1 MKETISVII
10 PVYNVDKYLSEC
22 LDSVINQSY
31 KDLQIIVVDDGSTD
45 SCGRICD
52 EYALKDSRITVVH
65 QDNQGAGAAKNT
77 GLRLAKGEY
86 LAFVDS
92 DDYLEPDAFEYM
104 FKLLIQKNA
113 DIVQCSYRDLYVDN
127 SVDKIKNSSDI
138 GGYTAEEYLTRYTT
152 DWTCGLLWDKL
163 YRKNL
168 FNGIYFEEGH
178 VIDDEFFTYQGVMNA
193 KKIVID
199 SKIVYNYRKRKSSV
213 SYIPEHMERIIFDKL
228 DFLISRKDNISDRFP
243 KLRSAF
249 DVHYA
254 NMLVWFSTDPYITNR
269 SINEIKE
276 RMKQFLKNGKKQGV
290 SFRVTMK
297 MLSIILKKNDKILKN
312 KRNSDAGT
320 NMYAFFS

>member
-22 LDSVINQSY
+22 LDSVIKQSY

-52 EYALKDSRITVVH
+52 EYALRDSRITLVH
-65 QDNQGAGAAKNT
+65 QKNGGAAAAKNA

-104 FKLLIQKNA
+104 LKLLIQKHA

-127 SVDKIKNSSDI
+127 SVDQIKNSGDI
-138 GGYTAEEYLTRYTT
+138 GEYTAEEYLARYTT

-163 YRKNL
+163 YRRSM
-168 FNGIYFEEGH
+168 FSGILFEEGH
-178 VIDDEFFTYQGVMNA
+178 VIDDEYFTYQGVMNA
-193 KKIVID
+193 KKMVID

-213 SYIPEHMERIIFDKL
+213 SYIPEHMERIIYDRLDYLRKRKEKVLTAFVKL
-228 DFLISRKDNISDRFP
+228 QPVFNL
-243 KLRSAF
+243 
-249 DVHYA
+249 HYA
-254 NMLVWFSTDPYITNR
+254 NTLLWLSTDPFVTENAL
-269 SINEIKE
+269 NEIKT
-276 RMKQFLKNGKKQGV
+276 RLKQFVKNRTDGVNFKLKLRIITFICTDNKK
-290 SFRVTMK
+290 
-297 MLSIILKKNDKILKN
+297 LLLKKRKAAEVNFLEN
-312 KRNSDAGT
+312 
-320 NMYAFFS
+320 FFA